1 MNAAQQAVMNPAP
14 TSAGKDPHRIVHG
27 AEFGWTPET
36 LPFSTIPELFA
47 QRVAELGDRPMMR
60 QKELGLWRAYGWRE
74 VATIAAEIGAG
85 LSSLGF
91 APGEVASVLANT
103 SREWVWTDLGIL
115 GAGGV
120 CNGVYPTDSA
130 SQLQFLCEDSSTTFL
145 FVEDDEQ
152 LDKFLEVRDRL
163 PGVRKAIVFDMEG
176 LAGLDDPQVIG
187 LERLRELGREHLK
200 ANPGFVEE
208 RRRSRGP
215 SDVAILVYTSGTT
228 GKPKGAMITHANL
241 CAVLSGLSTSLFEG
255 IPEGAERIAFLPL
268 CHIAERMIGEY
279 VPMMRRD
286 TVNFV
291 ENPET
296 VFENLREIQPHV
308 FFAVPRV
315 WEKIYS
321 QVMIT
326 LSEAGRT
333 QQLAYKWALDVGR
346 EVARRT
352 AEGRAPGALLS
363 LQNSIA
369 RGLVLNNVLRMMGL
383 SRTRLALTGAAPI
396 SPELIR
402 WYQSLGIPLREGWG
416 MTETTAGGTVN
427 PRRAVRPGSI
437 GVPGPGLEMRIAEGT
452 GEILLR
458 GPNVLK
464 GYLNQPEKTAEA
476 IDAEGWL
483 HTGDVGR
490 VDDDGYFYITDRMKD
505 IIITAGG
512 KNVTPSEWEN
522 ELKFSPYVTDAVVI
536 GDKRPFLTALVMI
549 DQENV
554 EKFAQDHD
562 VPFSNY
568 TSLTRAKEVQ
578 DLIWREIERV
588 NQKFARVEQVKK
600 FRLIET
606 QLTAEDEE
614 LTPTMKLKRKF
625 VQQKYAPIIEEMY
638 RG

>member
-1 MNAAQQAVMNPAP
+1 MS
-14 TSAGKDPHRIVHG
+14 TGLDPHRIVSG
-27 AEFGWTPET
+27 DQFGWKPEA
-36 LPFSTIPELFA
+36 LPFSTIPELFS

-60 QKELGLWRAYGWRE
+60 QKDLGIWRAYSWNE
-74 VATIAAEIGAG
+74 VATISAEIGAG
-85 LSSLGF
+85 LASLGF
-91 APGEVASVLANT
+91 EPGEVASVLSNT
-103 SREWVWTDLGIL
+103 SREWVWTDLAVL
-115 GAGGV
+115 SAGGI
-120 CNGVYPTDSA
+120 CNGIYPTDAA
-130 SQLQFLCEDSSTTFL
+130 SQVRFLCEDSRSVYL

-152 LDKFLEVRDRL
+152 LDKFLEVRDEL
-163 PGVRKAIVFDMEG
+163 PLVRKAIVFDMEG
-176 LAGLDDPQVIG
+176 LANLDDPKVIG
-187 LERLRELGREHLK
+187 LDELRARGREYLK
-200 ANPGFVEE
+200 QHPRFLDE
-208 RRRSRGP
+208 RRGSRGP
-215 SDVAILVYTSGTT
+215 ADVAILVYTSGTT
-228 GKPKGAMITHANL
+228 GKPKGAMITHGNL

-255 IPEGAERIAFLPL
+255 LPEGGERIAFLPL
-268 CHIAERMIGEY
+268 CHIAERMIGGY
-279 VPMMRRD
+279 VPIARRSV
-286 TVNFV
+286 VNFV

-326 LSEAGRT
+326 LSEAGRL
-333 QQLAYKWALDVGR
+333 QQLAYKWALSVGQSL
-346 EVARRT
+346 ARCT
-352 AEGRAPGALLS
+352 AAGEQPGAWLS
-363 LQNSIA
+363 LKGAIA
-369 RGLVLNNVLRMMGL
+369 RVAVLDNIRRMTGL
-383 SRTRLALTGAAPI
+383 SRAQLALTGAAPI

-416 MTETTAGGTVN
+416 MTETCGGGTVN
-427 PRRAVRPGSI
+427 PRGAVRPGSI

-452 GEILLR
+452 HEILLR
-458 GPNVLK
+458 GPNVIK
-464 GYLNQPEKTAEA
+464 GYLNQPEKTAET
-476 IDAEGWL
+476 IDSEGWL

-536 GDKRPFLTALVMI
+536 GDKRAYLTALVMI

-554 EKFAQDHD
+554 EKYAQDHD

-568 TSLTRAKEVQ
+568 ASLTRAKEVQ
-578 DLIWREIERV
+578 DLIWREIESV
-588 NQKFARVEQVKK
+588 NRKFARVEQVKK

-614 LTPTMKLKRKF
+614 LTPTMKLKRAF
-625 VQQKYAPIIEEMY
+625 VQKKYADMIEGMY
-638 RG
+638 RD